1 MNMIRTATF
10 AAASLLV
17 LGGTAM
23 AQDVDLTETLDARP
37 SFTSGQEAWD
47 KTCARCHTTPGGTQD
62 QSVGPDLSLTP
73 YNEMAIRFF
82 VRNGFN
88 AMPAF
93 PASALDDATLADLA
107 TYIAENIYKGDAQ

>member
-1 MNMIRTATF
+1 MTKQLCRTA
-10 AAASLLV
+10 LLAV
-17 LGGTAM
+17 VATLACGTA
-23 AQDVDLTETLDARP
+23 AFAETPTEVLDARP
-37 SFTSGQEAWD
+37 AFASGQEAWE

-62 QSVGPDLSLTP
+62 QSVGPDLSLNA

-107 TYIAENIYKGDAQ
+107 TYIAENVYKGDAQ